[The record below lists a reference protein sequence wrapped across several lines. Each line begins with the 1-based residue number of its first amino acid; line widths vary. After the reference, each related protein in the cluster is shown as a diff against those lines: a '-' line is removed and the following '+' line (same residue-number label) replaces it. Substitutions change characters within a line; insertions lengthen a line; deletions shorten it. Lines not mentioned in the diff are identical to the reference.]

1 MSLPS
6 PGTASKR
13 SRMVLKDMRRQW
25 IYRAWPGYV
34 LKLCLSVQYWAI
46 RYCLLTSS
54 KIFDLHAGKQCNGL
68 LTEIKSQMRSFA
80 NLSNED
86 L

>member
-6 PGTASKR
+6 PGTASRR
-13 SRMVLKDMRRQW
+13 SRMVLKNMRRQW
-25 IYRAWPGYV
+25 IYRAWYV
-34 LKLCLSVQYWAI
+34 LELCLSVQYWTI
-46 RYCLLTSS
+46 YYCLLKSLM
-54 KIFDLHAGKQCNGL
+54 IFGLHTVQCNGL
-68 LTEIKSQMRSFA
+68 LTEMKSQMRSFA